1 MGYSSF
7 LLYSAAEAYKW
18 GRFRDGEEVQ
28 YRLDDVQCTGNEVSL
43 FDCPHKDTHNCGRR
57 ERAGVHCLGMLN
69 SLGVLIA
76 H

>member
-1 MGYSSF
+1 M
-7 LLYSAAEAYKW
+7 LYSAAGSYE
-18 GRFRDGEEVQ
+18 GGIFQNDEEVQ
-28 YRLDDVQCTGNEVSL
+28 YWLDDVQCTGNESSL
-43 FDCPHKDTHNCGRR
+43 FDCPHQDTHNCGRR